1 MSKELKTQAE
11 TFREHAMGLG
21 CDEDEA
27 RFDAALLKVAR
38 HKPVKDAKP
47 EPEKPDDGE

>member
-1 MSKELKTQAE
+1 MPDRDKSQSQA
-11 TFREHAMGLG
+11 FVAAAKDLV

>member
-1 MSKELKTQAE
+1 MKFTEAA
-11 TFREHAMGLG
+11 RELG

-27 RFDAALLKVAR
+27 RFDATLRNVAR

-47 EPEKPDDGE
+47 EPEKPDDGK